1 MAEKSVI
8 LITGATDGLG
18 RALADRL
25 ASRGARLILHG
36 RDAERLATAVDE
48 IAASGA
54 ERPRA
59 VLADLA
65 DLRQVAQLAED
76 VASMTDRLDVLVNNA
91 GIGSGEPAGRQRS
104 TSADGYE
111 LRFAVN
117 YLAGFRL
124 TMGLIP
130 RMRVARSD
138 GPARI
143 VMVASLGQQPL
154 DFGDLMLTRH
164 YTGERAYRQSKL
176 AQVMFG
182 MELAHKLPASEITV
196 NSLHPSTFMPTK
208 MVLAEHGHS
217 IDTLEAGVDA
227 TARLAVDPALD
238 GKTGR
243 FYDRQREAE
252 PHEQAFDPVA
262 RRELWLRSL
271 ELTRL
276 NDPFA

>member
-1 MAEKSVI
+1 VREQPVI

-36 RDAERLATAVDE
+36 RDAERLAAVADE

-65 DLRQVAQLAED
+65 ELKQVAQLAED
-76 VASMTDRLDVLVNNA
+76 VASMTNRLDVLVNNA
-91 GIGSGEPAGRQRS
+91 GVGSGEPAGRERS

-124 TMGLIP
+124 TLGLLP
-130 RMRVARSD
+130 RMRAGRAAE

-154 DFGDLMLTRH
+154 DFGNLMLTH
-164 YTGERAYRQSKL
+164 GYTGERA
-176 AQVMFG
+176 
-182 MELAHKLPASEITV
+182 
-196 NSLHPSTFMPTK
+196 
-208 MVLAEHGHS
+208 
-217 IDTLEAGVDA
+217 
-227 TARLAVDPALD
+227 
-238 GKTGR
+238 
-243 FYDRQREAE
+243 
-252 PHEQAFDPVA
+252 
-262 RRELWLRSL
+262 
-271 ELTRL
+271 
-276 NDPFA
+276 